1 MKMKTRIITAGAL
14 ILLSVGA
21 LTAAISGEKGETA
34 PAPTETVQATAAE
47 FYLRDCDGYIA
58 IFRGASSE
66 PVDVTDIETATLND
80 TDARL
85 LRQGIP
91 ADSRSE
97 LLLLLEDLGS

>member
-1 MKMKTRIITAGAL
+1 MKMKTRVITAGAL

-21 LTAAISGEKGETA
+21 LTAAIGGEKGETA
-34 PAPTETVQATAAE
+34 PAPTETVQAAE
-47 FYLRDCDGYIA
+47 FYLRDRDGYIA